1 MTRFI
6 CLICLFPCVLK
17 GPCYRCPVNFVAQE
31 LPTDHKIAQ
40 IANTFVSAASTEK
53 NGRQNN
59 SFNFLIVTISA
70 ISARKILHNCCT
82 KFCSQQAKDGTVV
95 SKQRTPG
102 HVLNWNYSCFE
113 ITPDSLSVVD
123 GGGMACG
130 GWTAAAPVVV
140 EIYLYCAV
148 CVVTCKLSKVFCTRH
163 EERREIPLSVLL
175 CLHSNGVVLGVS
187 NKLIYA
193 QRITEW
199 HSNSGCLAH
208 ALS

>member
-40 IANTFVSAASTEK
+40 IANTFVSAASIEK

-82 KFCSQQAKDGTVV
+82 KFCSRPAKDGTVV

-113 ITPDSLSVVD
+113 ITTRLGVRR
-123 GGGMACG
+123 G
-130 GWTAAAPVVV
+130 GWWWHGLWRLSCCCFSCCSKFILCSLCCNMQIIESILYTARR
-140 EIYLYCAV
+140 
-148 CVVTCKLSKVFCTRH
+148 T
-163 EERREIPLSVLL
+163 ERDSFVRSSLL
-175 CLHSNGVVLGVS
+175 
-187 NKLIYA
+187 A
-193 QRITEW
+193 F
-199 HSNSGCLAH
+199 
-208 ALS
+208 